1 MGAHREL
8 SLTLTI
14 SAVLTALSGIMLL
27 IVPGWFN
34 ATFLGYPD
42 LPKLGMVRWSGA
54 PVLGIALCFWLARGQ
69 TQGLRP
75 VLALGAVGS
84 TVYVLTVLYGYVI
97 GETASP
103 GPLWLYII
111 VYAAFAVQFWRLYV
125 AQATAADPMDDVTDD
140 VTRHVGMPRWR

>member
-14 SAVLTALSGIMLL
+14 SAVLTALSGILL
-27 IVPGWFN
+27 AIAPRWFH
-34 ATFLGYPD
+34 AALLGYPE
-42 LPKLGMVRWSGA
+42 LPKLGVIRWSGG
-54 PVLGIALCFWLARGQ
+54 PVLGIAWCFWLARGE
-69 TQGLRP
+69 TRGLRP

-84 TVYVLTVLYGYVI
+84 TIYVLTLLYGYAV

-111 VYAAFAVQFWRLYV
+111 VYAALAVQFWRLYFTD
-125 AQATAADPMDDVTDD
+125 AGATDKTDD
-140 VTRHVGMPRWR
+140 VADDMARETGLPRWR